1 MTKTWLVTGANRG
14 LGRVFAKAALERGDR
29 VALTSRKLEA
39 LDDLVATYGEQVV
52 PLKLDV
58 TDRAACFATV
68 SAAAEQLGRID
79 VVVNNAGYGLFGMV
93 EELSEQQM
101 RDQMEVNFF
110 GLFHMTQAVMP
121 VLRAQK
127 GGHIVQISTV
137 GGVVT
142 FPGLG
147 GYHASK
153 WAVEGLSDALAQEA
167 ALFGIKVTLVE
178 PGPYMTD
185 WAGNSATHAAPIEA
199 YDPLRQALTER
210 QSQMPPSMFGD
221 PDATAPAILKLVDA
235 ENPPLRLFLGALPT
249 MMVPDIYQARLTTWE
264 EWKDVSVA
272 ATKVSHG

>member
-1 MTKTWLVTGANRG
+1 MTKTWLITGANRG
-14 LGRVFAKAALERGDR
+14 LGHVFAKAALERGDR

-39 LDDLVATYGEQVV
+39 LDNLVATYGEQVL

-58 TDRAACFATV
+58 TDRAACFAIV
-68 SAAAEQLGRID
+68 SEAAEKLGRID

-101 RDQMEVNFF
+101 RDQMEVNFY

-127 GGHIVQISTV
+127 AGHIVQISTV
-137 GGVVT
+137 GGVMT

-153 WAVEGLSDALAQEA
+153 WAVEGLSEALAQEA
-167 ALFGIKVTLVE
+167 TLFDIKVTLVE

-185 WAGNSATHAAPIEA
+185 WAGNSATHTTPIEA
-199 YDPLRQALTER
+199 YDPLRQAMKER
-210 QSQMPPSMFGD
+210 QSQMPPSMYGE
-221 PDATAPAILKLVDA
+221 PDAAGPAILKLIDA
-235 ENPPLRLFLGALPT
+235 ENPPLRLFLGVLPT
-249 MMVPDIYQARLTTWE
+249 MIVPDIYQARLATWQ

-272 ATKVSHG
+272 ATKVTHG

>member
-1 MTKTWLVTGANRG
+1 MNLPTMDEVRQAVL
-14 LGRVFAKAALERGDR
+14 AAINERSPNGFGYRFVLE
-29 VALTSRKLEA
+29 
-39 LDDLVATYGEQVV
+39 Q
-52 PLKLDV
+52 
-58 TDRAACFATV
+58 
-68 SAAAEQLGRID
+68 AAEKLGRID

-127 GGHIVQISTV
+127 AGHIVQISTV

-153 WAVEGLSDALAQEA
+153 WAVEGLSDTLAQEA
-167 ALFGIKVTLVE
+167 APFGIKVTLVE

-185 WAGNSATHAAPIEA
+185 WAGRSATHATPIEA
-199 YDPLRQALTER
+199 YDPLREAMKER
-210 QSQMPPSMFGD
+210 QSQMPPAMFGE
-221 PDATAPAILKLVDA
+221 PDATGPAILKLVDA

-249 MMVPDIYQARLTTWE
+249 MMVPGIYQAGLATWE

>member
-1 MTKTWLVTGANRG
+1 MTKTWLITGANRG
-14 LGRVFAKAALERGDR
+14 FGRVFAKSALERGDR

-39 LDDLVATYGEQVV
+39 LDDLVATYGEQVLA
-52 PLKLDV
+52 LKLDV
-58 TDRAACFATV
+58 TDRGACFATV
-68 SAAAEQLGRID
+68 SEAAEKLGRID

-127 GGHIVQISTV
+127 AGHIVQISTV

-153 WAVEGLSDALAQEA
+153 WAVEGLSDTLAQEA
-167 ALFGIKVTLVE
+167 APFGIKVTLVE

-185 WAGNSATHAAPIEA
+185 WAGSSATHAIPIGA
-199 YDPLRQALTER
+199 YDPQRQAMKER
-210 QSQMPPSMFGD
+210 QSQMPPAMYGE
-221 PDATAPAILKLVDA
+221 PDATGPAILKLVDS

-249 MMVPDIYQARLTTWE
+249 MMVPGIYQARLDTWE